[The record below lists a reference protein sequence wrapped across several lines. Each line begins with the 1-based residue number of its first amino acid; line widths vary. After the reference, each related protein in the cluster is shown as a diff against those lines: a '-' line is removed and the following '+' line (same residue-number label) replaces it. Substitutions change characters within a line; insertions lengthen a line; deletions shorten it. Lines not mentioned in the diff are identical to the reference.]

1 MRPIHIAFAAAA
13 LSLSVTAVPAAPF
26 LGDTD
31 AASGLD
37 VVQVHNNCH
46 GQIRNHGGNFPNH
59 YHAGTNCAMVTTGGG
74 GGGHCHTGSQLH
86 GHGQGQ
92 LWHSHDPNFGC
103 AVVENWQ
110 NYPQNNNCVQL
121 GTPGFSFQLCD

>member
-31 AASGLD
+31 AAAGLD
-37 VVQVHNNCH
+37 VVDVHFNCH
-46 GQIRNHGGNFPNH
+46 GQIRNHQGSYPNH

-74 GGGHCHTGSQLH
+74 GGHCHTGSQH
-86 GHGQGQ
+86 HSHGQGHVWQ
-92 LWHSHDPNFGC
+92 SHDPSYGC

-110 NYPQNNNCVQL
+110 NYPQNNTCVQL